1 MSSFQYEPLD
11 TSSSQIRLVQVSS
24 TTGVAIRCAI
34 ETFDLDTYPEYEA
47 LSYTWGPPPPTRTIF
62 LNGQQFHVRENLWCF
77 LDHVARNSI
86 ASLAG
91 VEFEPRYLWIDQ
103 LSIDQSS
110 TAEKSH
116 QVRQMAQIFKQA
128 RRVVAW
134 LGEEEAGSDAAMQL
148 IGRAVGVC
156 QEYFRGD
163 SEEYEVRPE
172 ILSNNTAFF
181 QQLYSNIE
189 PLKRLFRRRY
199 WTRLWIVQELILA
212 QDLII
217 ACGNCAVPFVG
228 VRMVDASLYLL
239 DQRSF
244 DVDAHGLLDLFP
256 DQVRFLVIWTQDS
269 PRQRRSPEMVPEVFM
284 VYSGMECENPKDK
297 VYALSAIVE
306 GRLDITVDYS
316 RPASWVYWD
325 VMNVMKG
332 LNMGAHCHRYWVI
345 QLGLTMGVTGNEP
358 NAPSPGISSG
368 DAGCGWL
375 ALFDNL
381 PPTEVFA
388 NAHLY
393 SKRTY

>member
-1 MSSFQYEPLD
+1 YEPLD

-148 IGRAVGVC
+148 IGRAVG
-156 QEYFRGD
+156 
-163 SEEYEVRPE
+163 
-172 ILSNNTAFF
+172 
-181 QQLYSNIE
+181 
-189 PLKRLFRRRY
+189 RLFRRRY

-325 VMNVMKG
+325 VM
-332 LNMGAHCHRYWVI
+332 
-345 QLGLTMGVTGNEP
+345 
-358 NAPSPGISSG
+358 
-368 DAGCGWL
+368 
-375 ALFDNL
+375 
-381 PPTEVFA
+381 
-388 NAHLY
+388 
-393 SKRTY
+393 